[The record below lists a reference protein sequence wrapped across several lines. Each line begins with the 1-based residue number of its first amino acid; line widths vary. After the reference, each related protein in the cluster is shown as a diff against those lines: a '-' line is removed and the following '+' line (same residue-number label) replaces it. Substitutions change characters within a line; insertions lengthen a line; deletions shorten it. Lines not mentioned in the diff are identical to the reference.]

1 MFGLSHL
8 ENKVHFFFQLFV
20 VEDDFVDVGLAHFLP
35 KIPAL
40 ILNVG
45 QRIFET
51 EKVISDQ
58 DLKKLSLL
66 NKMTIFLGK

>member
-1 MFGLSHL
+1 MFGLTHL

-20 VEDDFVDVGLAHFLP
+20 VGDRFVDVGLAHFLP

-40 ILNVG
+40 LLNVG

-58 DLKKLSLL
+58 DLVKLSLL
-66 NKMTIFLGK
+66 NEI

>member
-20 VEDDFVDVGLAHFLP
+20 VGDDFVDVGLAHFLP

-40 ILNVG
+40 LLNVR
-45 QRIFET
+45 QRIFQT

-58 DLKKLSLL
+58 DFSK
-66 NKMTIFLGK
+66 TFLA